1 MTDKNAQGAA
11 SPNSVFMRQVIFCMA
26 ALGIMGA
33 GAWSLMGQS
42 APYHPD
48 MIEED
53 VTRSDAS
60 ALTDVSD

>member
-1 MTDKNAQGAA
+1 MTDKNAQGVAT
-11 SPNSVFMRQVIFCMA
+11 PNSVLMRQVIFCMA

-48 MIEED
+48 VFQDD
-53 VTRSDAS
+53 VTRNDVS
-60 ALTDVSD
+60 ALTQVSD

>member
-1 MTDKNAQGAA
+1 MTPKNAQGAA
-11 SPNSVFMRQVIFCMA
+11 TPKSVLIRQVIFCMA

-48 MIEED
+48 MIDED
-53 VTRSDAS
+53 VTRSGAS
-60 ALTDVSD
+60 ALTHVSD